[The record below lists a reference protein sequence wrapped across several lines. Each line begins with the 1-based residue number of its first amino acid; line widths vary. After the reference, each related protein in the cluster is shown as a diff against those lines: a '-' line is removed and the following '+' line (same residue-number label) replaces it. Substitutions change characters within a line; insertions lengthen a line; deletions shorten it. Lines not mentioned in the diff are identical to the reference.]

1 MGEIRFNNHTPVYY
15 GFNYNYESQTQ
26 SIIDYLLK
34 DKNDFFEP
42 YCCLVDKSGL
52 FSEITCHH
60 ALRLVNAQKERL
72 MNVGWFQFFT
82 LPTFFEFASRIQ
94 QFVHEIRIEVDDIP
108 EQAMSN
114 RILLPRRDKGQSHR
128 YIFDRH
134 FQIGITHLSQRL
146 CVLIIDVSAINQ
158 IAWQLLYEHFSLLR
172 LIVFGNYRADFRVIV
187 ISQPSAHRS
196 PQSIKPLIVEFEPP
210 KDPSAPSLISNFSQL
225 HPIQPPKSQMR
236 GGELANPTYKIEEL
250 MWPLI
255 TLNSGAEREAI
266 NYLRNKIGKDLND
279 PFWPLIRKGV
289 VKQLREG
296 GLAVSSEILAKST
309 LSLNSF
315 SENQTTANVIRIIGF
330 QPLEQLLPRKKG
342 LHAIDRLEA
351 SQDFLVE
358 ALAETIGFYV
368 SNDANGAN
376 AILDMLINSDIALH
390 ISEINAVRSKIV
402 INYLSQM
409 ILSEDE
415 IENPLFFKTLEH
427 VIAGYCNH
435 ITSTCHAGPEQA
447 HEAARMQYNL
457 YFIMDHVSSRRP
469 MLFSSAKPENILL
482 ERRVSTAKQAAKY
495 QGGKIPH
502 DSRLEMKHRLH
513 QGWYEFDSGRPSK
526 ASEIFLNIAEQSWV
540 IASQDERLIMDS
552 NSVFRIWHYD
562 ALVLAIAIE
571 PRLLENQEVAFKA
584 NKFLQRYGGFK
595 NVSSLRLFLQKK
607 EVGLQPIYL
616 EIETPRSMSKAKVY
630 YTIYDLFSAL
640 FVADSLFFSMGIIPE
655 LVFVTDRE
663 EIKRHLKDKRWLHV
677 FIGSP
682 DSPGEMGQII
692 GSLDP
697 DLIQT
702 YQSCLFSDFAMPFR
716 AIIYGQIVVVTL
728 ASGLG
733 AIPDSWTKA
742 MASQYQ
748 FPELAQRMED
758 SLMELTILTSTLSH
772 VLKKLGE
779 RATNSL
785 IDKISEAISKR
796 SSSDDG
802 ESKQPMKSQ
811 ALRQYSA
818 QLKSGTGDEALS
830 TLRDNLSKPQF
841 RAFIEIANIHGF
853 TELLDMELQQLTQ
866 KIPDVQPSDY
876 MDILE
881 IMVHICDFLRK
892 GDGLRYNDIKRLNI
906 FQTQINLQRNNLSLI
921 NDKMAAAASAEEQLY
936 SVDVKI
942 RTLFSGFLELCNTIG
957 RYVK

>member
-1 MGEIRFNNHTPVYY
+1 MGEIRFNNYTPVYH

-42 YCCLVDKSGL
+42 YCCLVDKSGW

-94 QFVHEIRIEVDDIP
+94 QFVHEIRIDVDDKP
-108 EQAMSN
+108 EQAASN
-114 RILLPRRDKGQSHR
+114 RILLPRRDKGLPYNS
-128 YIFDRH
+128 IFSRH

-146 CVLIIDVSAINQ
+146 SVLVIDVSGINQ
-158 IAWQLLYEHFSLLR
+158 IAWQLLSDHFSLLK

-196 PQSIKPLIVEFEPP
+196 SESIKPLVVEFEPP
-210 KDPSAPSLISNFSQL
+210 KDPFASSLISSFSQL
-225 HPIQPPKSQMR
+225 HQTRPSKSQMV
-236 GGELANPTYKIEEL
+236 GTELADPIYKVEEL

-266 NYLRNKIGKDLND
+266 NYLRNKIGKDIDD
-279 PFWPLIRKGV
+279 PFWPLIKKGIV
-289 VKQLREG
+289 TQLREG
-296 GLAVSSEILAKST
+296 GLAVSSKMLANST
-309 LSLNSF
+309 LSLNSL
-315 SENQTTANVIRIIGF
+315 SENSTTANVTRIIGF
-330 QPLEQLLPRKKG
+330 QPLEQLLPNKKG
-342 LHAIDRLEA
+342 LHAIERLEA

-358 ALAETIGFYV
+358 ALAETVGFYV
-368 SNDANGAN
+368 GNNATGAH
-376 AILDMLINSDIALH
+376 AVLDMLINSDIALH

-427 VIAGYCNH
+427 ITAGYCNH

-457 YFIMDHVSSRRP
+457 YFIMDHVSYRRP
-469 MLFSSAKPENILL
+469 KLFSSAKPENSLL
-482 ERRVSTAKQAAKY
+482 DRRVGAAKQAAKY
-495 QGGKIPH
+495 QHDKIPT
-502 DSRLEMKHRLH
+502 DNRIEMKHRLH
-513 QGWYEFDSGRPSK
+513 QGWYEFDSGRLSK
-526 ASEIFLNIAEQSWV
+526 AADIFLNIAEQSWV

-562 ALVLAIAIE
+562 ALSLAIAIE
-571 PRLLENQEVAFKA
+571 PNLLENKEISFKVNA
-584 NKFLQRYGGFK
+584 LLQRYGGFK
-595 NVSSLRLFLQKK
+595 NVSSLCLFLQKK
-607 EVGLQPIYL
+607 EVNLQPRYL
-616 EIETPRSMSKAKVY
+616 EIETPRSTSKAKVY

-655 LVFVTDRE
+655 LVFVTDKE
-663 EIKRHLKDKRWLHV
+663 KIKKHLKEKCCVHV

-692 GSLDP
+692 GLLDP
-697 DLIQT
+697 DLTQT
-702 YQSCLFSDFAMPFR
+702 YQSRLYSDFAMPFR
-716 AIIYGQIVVVTL
+716 AIIDGQIVIVTL

-742 MASQYQ
+742 MASRYQ
-748 FPELAQRMED
+748 FPELAQKMED
-758 SLMELTILTSTLSH
+758 SMMELTILTSTLSH
-772 VLKKLGE
+772 ILKKLGE

-785 IDKISEAISKR
+785 IDKISNAISKR
-796 SSSDDG
+796 SSFDNE

-811 ALRQYSA
+811 ALRQYSV
-818 QLKSGTGDEALS
+818 QLKSGTDDEALS
-830 TLRDNLSKPQF
+830 TLKDNLSKPQF
-841 RAFIEIANIHGF
+841 RAFIEIANLNGF

-866 KIPDVQPSDY
+866 KVPDVQPSDY

-881 IMVHICDFLRK
+881 IMVNICDFLRK
-892 GDGLRYNDIKRLNI
+892 GDGLRHNDIKRLNI
-906 FQTQINLQRNNLSLI
+906 FQTQINLQRDNLSLI
-921 NDKMAAAASAEEQLY
+921 NDKMAAAESVEEKLY
-936 SVDVKI
+936 SADARI
-942 RTLFSGFLELCNTIG
+942 RTLFSGFSELCNAIG
-957 RYVK
+957 KYVK